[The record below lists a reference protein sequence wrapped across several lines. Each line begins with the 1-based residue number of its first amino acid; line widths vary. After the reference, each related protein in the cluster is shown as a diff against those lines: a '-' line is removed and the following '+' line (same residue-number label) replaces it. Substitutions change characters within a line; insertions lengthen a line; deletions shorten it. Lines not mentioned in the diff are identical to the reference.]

1 MTFSN
6 FSTSSALTVA
16 TSLCVALLCAPH
28 AVAQTNVLSVAPP
41 LKLDAKAGTVATAKI
56 MVQLKPGYHCN
67 SDKPSDEYLIPLKLS
82 WTAAPLEVSEVVYP
96 KAQMEKYSFSKD
108 PLSVYTGD
116 FEIVTKF
123 KVPVSAAVGSVV
135 LSGKLRYQACND
147 RMCLQPKTVDV
158 SLPVDIIR

>member
-6 FSTSSALTVA
+6 FSTSSALIA
-16 TSLCVALLCAPH
+16 GALFCVPFSF
-28 AVAQTNVLSVAPP
+28 AQTNVLSVAPP
-41 LKLDAKAGTVATAKI
+41 TQLSAKAGTVATAKLT
-56 MVQLKPGYHCN
+56 VQLKPGYHCN
-67 SDKPSDEYLIPLKLS
+67 SDKPSDEYLIPLKLT
-82 WTAAPLEVSEVVYP
+82 WTAVPLEVSEVVYP
-96 KAQMEKYSFSKD
+96 KPQMEKYSFSKD

-123 KVPVSAAVGSVV
+123 KVPATAAVGSMV

>member
-6 FSTSSALTVA
+6 FSTSSALIVGA
-16 TSLCVALLCAPH
+16 LFCVPFGF
-28 AVAQTNVLSVAPP
+28 AQTNVLSIAPP
-41 LKLDAKAGTVATAKI
+41 AKLDAKAGTVATAKLT
-56 MVQLKPGYHCN
+56 VQLKPGYHCN
-67 SDKPSDEYLIPLKLS
+67 SDKPSDEYLIPLKLT

-96 KAQMEKYSFSKD
+96 KPQMEKYSFSKD

-123 KVPVSAAVGSVV
+123 KVPASAAVGSMV

-158 SLPVDIIR
+158 SLPVDVIR